1 MSKFFLSISLRNSCF
16 ETSVV
21 MNVDPVCNNSFV
33 LIDLLPLIKVS
44 GMIWRKIEG
53 DVLDTATNALIFS

>member
-1 MSKFFLSISLRNSCF
+1 
-16 ETSVV
+16 

-33 LIDLLPLIKVS
+33 LIGLLPLIKVS

-53 DVLDTATNALIFS
+53 DVLELDDTSQLETNLLVSSSWRKRWCFWE

>member
-1 MSKFFLSISLRNSCF
+1 
-16 ETSVV
+16 

-33 LIDLLPLIKVS
+33 LIGLLPLIKVS

-53 DVLDTATNALIFS
+53 DVLELDDTSQLETNLLVSSSLRKRWCFWE

>member
-1 MSKFFLSISLRNSCF
+1 MSRFLLSIPLRNSCF

-21 MNVDPVCNNSFV
+21 MNVDPVCNNRFV
-33 LIDLLPLIKVS
+33 LIGSLPLMKVS

-53 DVLDTATNALIFS
+53 DVLELHDSNL